1 MKKIVTFG
9 LIALVAG
16 VTQAATFAW
25 GTDGSMNN
33 KNPDPGDMGYT
44 SPTVLFQL
52 VYFGETAPVMGDGN
66 WDSSTSSLVGVTG
79 TKLAWTGGAG
89 YLYANGTAA
98 FAFTGPEATINGWYG
113 VVISDSATPGFY
125 GFNAFQVSGLTDMSA
140 TPTFANSST
149 QAGQFVAV
157 PEPTSMALLALG
169 VAALGLRR
177 KFRA

>member
-25 GTDGSMNN
+25 STDGSMNS
-33 KNPDPGDMGYT
+33 KYPGDGYT

-89 YLYANGTAA
+89 YSYVDGTAA

-177 KFRA
+177 KFRK